1 MTLPNTMGL
10 SITDG
15 SRAAFVI
22 CYFVRR
28 EMTDLELRNFFEFD
42 EGDLIANR
50 ARRLSPKQEAKIQD
64 IEKGSSRIFFWAG
77 VVLVLFGIGASYG
90 ILKPVLEFG
99 NDIMG
104 WSDLIGP
111 FIGLAVVWGVLG
123 FFAIGAFR
131 LSRSRFDPSVQ
142 QVEGKVDFVKV
153 EKQESYQTADD
164 STSYRTVEE
173 YELRVGRVAFEDVDG
188 ELLDIIEEGD
198 TYAFYYTKDTKDILS
213 CEFVGKGK

>member
-1 MTLPNTMGL
+1 
-10 SITDG
+10 
-15 SRAAFVI
+15 
-22 CYFVRR
+22 
-28 EMTDLELRNFFEFD
+28 MTDLELRNFFEFD

-111 FIGLAVVWGVLG
+111 FIGLAVVWSVLG

-131 LSRSRFDPSVQ
+131 LSRSRFDSSVQ
-142 QVEGKVDFVKV
+142 HVEGKVDFVKV

-173 YELRVGRVAFEDVDG
+173 YELRVGRIAFEDVDG

>member
-1 MTLPNTMGL
+1 
-10 SITDG
+10 
-15 SRAAFVI
+15 
-22 CYFVRR
+22 
-28 EMTDLELRNFFEFD
+28 MTDLELRNFFEFD

-90 ILKPVLEFG
+90 ILKPVIEFG
-99 NDIMG
+99 NDVMG

-131 LSRSRFDPSVQ
+131 LSRSRFDSSVQ
-142 QVEGKVDFVKV
+142 HVEGKVDFVKV

>member
-1 MTLPNTMGL
+1 
-10 SITDG
+10 
-15 SRAAFVI
+15 
-22 CYFVRR
+22 
-28 EMTDLELRNFFEFD
+28 MTDLELRNFFEFD

-99 NDIMG
+99 NDVMG

-111 FIGLAVVWGVLG
+111 FIGLAVTWGVLG
-123 FFAIGAFR
+123 FFTIGAFR
-131 LSRSRFDPSVQ
+131 LSRSRFDSSVQ
-142 QVEGKVDFVKV
+142 HVEGKVDFVKV

>member
-1 MTLPNTMGL
+1 
-10 SITDG
+10 
-15 SRAAFVI
+15 
-22 CYFVRR
+22 
-28 EMTDLELRNFFEFD
+28 MTDLELRNFFEFD

-50 ARRLSPKQEAKIQD
+50 ARRLSPKQEAKLQD

-99 NDIMG
+99 NDVMG

-131 LSRSRFDPSVQ
+131 LSRSRFDSSVQ
-142 QVEGKVDFVKV
+142 HVEGKVDFVKV

-173 YELRVGRVAFEDVDG
+173 YELRVGRIAFEDVDG

>member
-1 MTLPNTMGL
+1 
-10 SITDG
+10 
-15 SRAAFVI
+15 
-22 CYFVRR
+22 
-28 EMTDLELRNFFEFD
+28 MTDLELRNFFEFD

-50 ARRLSPKQEAKIQD
+50 ARRLSPKQEAKLQD

-90 ILKPVLEFG
+90 ILKPVIEFG
-99 NDIMG
+99 NDVMG

-123 FFAIGAFR
+123 FFATGAFR
-131 LSRSRFDPSVQ
+131 LSRSRFDSSVQ
-142 QVEGKVDFVKV
+142 HVEGKVDFVKV

-173 YELRVGRVAFEDVDG
+173 YELRVGRIAFEDVDG

>member
-1 MTLPNTMGL
+1 
-10 SITDG
+10 
-15 SRAAFVI
+15 
-22 CYFVRR
+22 
-28 EMTDLELRNFFEFD
+28 MTDLELRNFFEFD

-99 NDIMG
+99 NDVMG

-123 FFAIGAFR
+123 FFATGAFR
-131 LSRSRFDPSVQ
+131 LSRSRFDSSVQ
-142 QVEGKVDFVKV
+142 HVEGKVDFVKV

-173 YELRVGRVAFEDVDG
+173 YELRVGRIAFEDVDG

>member
-1 MTLPNTMGL
+1 
-10 SITDG
+10 
-15 SRAAFVI
+15 
-22 CYFVRR
+22 
-28 EMTDLELRNFFEFD
+28 MTDLELRNFFEFD

-111 FIGLAVVWGVLG
+111 FIGLAVTWGVLG

-131 LSRSRFDPSVQ
+131 LSRSRFDSSVQ
-142 QVEGKVDFVKV
+142 HVEGKVDFVKV